1 MTLLAH
7 AVHGPQDGAPVL
19 LLNGAMMSHGAWRPF
34 AQRLLATRRY
44 RTLGCD
50 LRGQLLSPGEVPPT
64 IDGQVDEVVRL
75 LDAFGLA
82 ETPVHVLGTS
92 FGGEVGLLLA
102 ASRPERVRS
111 LAAVA
116 VTDHLTPEM
125 REGVEAKRRRVAEIV
140 RGGGRSELQDAVV
153 EQIHS
158 ERFRREHVEVLAAS
172 RRRMEHMPQT
182 WFESLDAILSSYA
195 ELDLRPVLGDV
206 RCPVLV
212 VIAGD
217 DRVVPPER
225 SRALAAALPSEAH
238 VEVAEH
244 PESGH
249 ALVVEQPGWLAERY
263 LAFLLRVDSH
273 GDPGVDS

>member
-7 AVHGPQDGAPVL
+7 AVQGPEDGAPVL
-19 LLNGAMMSHGAWRPF
+19 LLNGGMMSHAAWGPIT
-34 AQRLLATRRY
+34 QRLLDTGRY
-44 RTLGCD
+44 RTIGCD

-64 IDGQVDEVVRL
+64 IDGQVEEVVRL

-82 ETPVHVLGTS
+82 RTPVHVVGTS
-92 FGGEVGLLLA
+92 FGGEIGVLLA
-102 ASRPERVRS
+102 ATHPERVRS
-111 LAAVA
+111 LAAVN

-125 REGVEAKRRRVAEIV
+125 REGVEASRQRVAEVV
-140 RGGGRSELQDAVV
+140 RGGGRSDFQDAVEEV
-153 EQIHS
+153 YS
-158 ERFRREHVEVLAAS
+158 ERFRREHAGFVAS
-172 RRRMEHMPQT
+172 ARQRMEHMPQT
-182 WFESLDAILSSYA
+182 WFESLDAILASYA
-195 ELDLRPVLGDV
+195 QVDLRPVLGDV

-212 VIAGD
+212 VIAAD

-225 SRALAAALPSEAH
+225 SRALAAALPPEAN

-263 LAFLLRVDSH
+263 LAFLSRVESRIESRGDS
-273 GDPGVDS
+273 